1 MRMQNIAFPIV
12 AMLALVAADRVF
24 HPHGRAAP
32 RMVCAPARSL
42 PTKDEVVEKVAT
54 QCAGPDAVDECGPP
68 VFADRFVRE
77 LPIIDANRGMFEHR
91 WIESLGT
98 GDRAAAF
105 GLAYLGSLR
114 ALPELRLEL
123 LHERH
128 FYGWETSRPNAPDVL
143 YADEQYPRQLALITA
158 IEHISHRSVTSVVRL
173 SPEER
178 RWLRRDAGAC
188 DRGAGARWLLHK
200 LDGAP
205 LPGEREIAAA
215 RRACEQQ

>member
-1 MRMQNIAFPIV
+1 MRSSNIAFPIV
-12 AMLALVAADRVF
+12 ALLALVAADRVF
-24 HPHGRAAP
+24 HPHRRAPP
-32 RMVCAPARSL
+32 RVVCSAARSQ
-42 PTKDEVVEKVAT
+42 PSVDQVVEKVASE
-54 QCAGPDAVDECGPP
+54 CAGPDAVDDCGPP

-77 LPIIDANRGMFEHR
+77 LPVIHGNRGMFEHR
-91 WIESLGT
+91 WIERLGA

-123 LHERH
+123 LNERH
-128 FYGWETSRPNAPDVL
+128 FHGWQTSRPNAPDVL

-158 IEHISHRSVTSVVRL
+158 IEHISLRSVTSVVRL

-178 RWLRRDAGAC
+178 GWLRRDAADC
-188 DRGAGARWLLHK
+188 DRGAGARWLLYK
-200 LDGAP
+200 LEGAP
-205 LPGEREIAAA
+205 LPSEREIAAG